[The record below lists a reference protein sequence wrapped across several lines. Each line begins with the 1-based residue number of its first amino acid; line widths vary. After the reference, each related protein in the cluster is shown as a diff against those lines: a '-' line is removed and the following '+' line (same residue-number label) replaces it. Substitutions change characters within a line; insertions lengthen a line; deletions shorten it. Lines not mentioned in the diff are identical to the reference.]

1 MPTFTFRIQTKSK
14 TVTFHFIP
22 VLQEFIKLLCYEG
35 LWLQEEEWVLHTILI
50 NLANGKQA

>member
-14 TVTFHFIP
+14 KVTFHFIL